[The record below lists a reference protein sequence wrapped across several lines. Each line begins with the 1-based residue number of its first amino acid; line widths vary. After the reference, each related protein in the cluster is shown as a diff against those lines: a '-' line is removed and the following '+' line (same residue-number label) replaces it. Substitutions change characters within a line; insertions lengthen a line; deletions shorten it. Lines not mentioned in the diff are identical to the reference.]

1 LGWRLKWQRLVLFQ
15 GNNIPCI
22 CFCQC

>member
-15 GNNIPCI
+15 GNNIPCV